1 MNIDLEKLW
10 LTFVTG
16 AMAGIAWLVR
26 RVFTNEKQI
35 AVMKES
41 LQHQQATMDEIKKDV
56 KQLVK
61 DK

>member
-10 LTFVTG
+10 VAIVT
-16 AMAGIAWLVR
+16 ASAGGLAWLVR

-41 LQHQQATMDEIKKDV
+41 LQNQQATMDEIKKDV
-56 KQLVK
+56 KRLVERK
-61 DK
+61 